1 MQRFAF
7 RLMVA
12 LLTFI
17 TGVAVASVW
26 FFDRREPARTQ
37 SPESASSLD
46 RTVKSS
52 DSLSFP
58 EPCSLSLEKGQRID
72 ALEAVRIAE
81 CFVIQN
87 GYTNLPSMK
96 DKSKLAYE
104 GIDSSDPDERLRNRY
119 DTLQPKAYGLLNQS
133 KSNEGWTIAFR
144 YNANNAKYR
153 RAIPNFE
160 VFIKGKGRAV
170 TMDAFGESLRVQH
183 EDCILS
189 RFQKLEEMSR

>member
-1 MQRFAF
+1 M
-7 RLMVA
+7 L
-12 LLTFI
+12 
-17 TGVAVASVW
+17 AV
-26 FFDRREPARTQ
+26 
-37 SPESASSLD
+37 
-46 RTVKSS
+46 VK
-52 DSLSFP
+52 
-58 EPCSLSLEKGQRID
+58 KNQRID
-72 ALEAVRIAE
+72 ALEAVRIEE

-119 DTLQPKAYGLLNQS
+119 DTLQPKAYGLLNSS

-160 VFIKGKGRAV
+160 VFINGRGRAV
-170 TMDAFGESLRVQH
+170 TMDAFGESLRVRHQDLYI
-183 EDCILS
+183 E
-189 RFQKLEEMSR
+189 RV